1 MAALRRLSI
10 KAHRYETLYVARMPE
25 DCERLVYVFRCD
37 KRLTYPNGEKS
48 RIAYIGTTASGVWR
62 LTSSAAERAGHILGE
77 RGVESF
83 TAHILTCTPR
93 QRVKTWHKLERAML
107 LQFRELFD
115 RVPIC
120 NTHGRQM
127 VETDE
132 FTYFAKARVTDLIG
146 ELS

>member
-1 MAALRRLSI
+1 MATLRRLSI
-10 KAHRYETLYVARMPE
+10 KAHRYEALYVSRVA
-25 DCERLVYVFRCD
+25 DNADHLVYLFCCD
-37 KRLTYPNGEKS
+37 RRLRYPNGEKS

-62 LTSSAAERAGHILGE
+62 LTSSAAERASRILGQ

-83 TAHILTCTPR
+83 NAFVLTCTPR
-93 QRVKTWHKLERAML
+93 RRVRTWHKLERALL
-107 LQFRELFD
+107 LQFRELFG

-120 NTHGRQM
+120 NTHGQQM

-132 FTYFAKARVTDLIG
+132 FYYFARERVTDVIE